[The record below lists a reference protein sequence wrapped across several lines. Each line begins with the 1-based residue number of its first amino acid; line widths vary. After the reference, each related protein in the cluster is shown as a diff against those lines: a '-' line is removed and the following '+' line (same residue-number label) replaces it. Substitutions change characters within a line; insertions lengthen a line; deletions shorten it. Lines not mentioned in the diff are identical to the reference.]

1 MSESSSDD
9 DDVPTWGA
17 KEGTMASAKMNND
30 ATKSVKKY
38 NSKIKEAEAHLHGG
52 AEKSSHEKKLKHEV
66 EALAEDNSAL
76 QAALTEALNQI
87 SSLEAQLE
95 QGSSSKELTDA
106 LDKISTLEGKLVKK
120 ELMEDTMLMDTKA
133 SQAALED
140 ALKKVAELEKKL
152 SRSESAATMD
162 SGAAKTALKDAQ
174 SKIFELEES
183 LSKAVYLAD
192 STRTQ
197 KDRVAQERDALKKE
211 VAALSKN
218 KAGLDSE
225 MAILQ
230 QQIVALKDQ
239 AAAATAVSQSLVM
252 AQQQLQKAA
261 GSKKKSAKSQPAATA
276 AARSGSR
283 LGAPSR
289 EPREREDSERKPA
302 VPKFSRH
309 KPDLIHIGKNEKH
322 RKPGKH
328 GPHYLTTTNEVELRN
343 KGYTRIPPHM
353 RDRTDHTSAP
363 AHSLH
368 GAPEATHDLAFMRHL
383 DHDGDGDG
391 EGEEKESAVEPP
403 KKGAQAKRKPMSW
416 AYKGSTASARRYNDV
431 MRAVTKGQ
439 VAASTK
445 KSLPYLGSPSR
456 RVMRPSPSAQPAA
469 APRYRSRSVPDTT
482 RGREPAVAKRRT
494 QAPKPTRPRRRREEI
509 DQMLLN
515 SHNTA
520 AMNDSSDGG
529 GEGAGKG
536 GEEDGSDD
544 DDGSPLWGMT
554 TKKRNF
560 KKEHNGHIPLP
571 PSAETSALDDSQ
583 LSASSVLSGHRMNK
597 SALLHA
603 GVPLNSSQENI
614 SLIVHKKANKRAMSM
629 SRSPPRHG
637 QMSHATMGTPS
648 RRVAK
653 YRSYSASPQ
662 RAINGRLTYRPPFQR
677 PFISKPACTFGSGR

>member
-230 QQIVALKDQ
+230 QQIVAL
-239 AAAATAVSQSLVM
+239 
-252 AQQQLQKAA
+252 
-261 GSKKKSAKSQPAATA
+261 
-276 AARSGSR
+276 
-283 LGAPSR
+283 
-289 EPREREDSERKPA
+289 
-302 VPKFSRH
+302 
-309 KPDLIHIGKNEKH
+309 
-322 RKPGKH
+322 
-328 GPHYLTTTNEVELRN
+328 
-343 KGYTRIPPHM
+343 
-353 RDRTDHTSAP
+353 
-363 AHSLH
+363 
-368 GAPEATHDLAFMRHL
+368 
-383 DHDGDGDG
+383 
-391 EGEEKESAVEPP
+391 
-403 KKGAQAKRKPMSW
+403 
-416 AYKGSTASARRYNDV
+416 
-431 MRAVTKGQ
+431 
-439 VAASTK
+439 
-445 KSLPYLGSPSR
+445 
-456 RVMRPSPSAQPAA
+456 
-469 APRYRSRSVPDTT
+469 
-482 RGREPAVAKRRT
+482 
-494 QAPKPTRPRRRREEI
+494 
-509 DQMLLN
+509 
-515 SHNTA
+515 
-520 AMNDSSDGG
+520 
-529 GEGAGKG
+529 
-536 GEEDGSDD
+536 
-544 DDGSPLWGMT
+544 
-554 TKKRNF
+554 
-560 KKEHNGHIPLP
+560 
-571 PSAETSALDDSQ
+571 
-583 LSASSVLSGHRMNK
+583 
-597 SALLHA
+597 
-603 GVPLNSSQENI
+603 
-614 SLIVHKKANKRAMSM
+614 
-629 SRSPPRHG
+629 
-637 QMSHATMGTPS
+637 
-648 RRVAK
+648 
-653 YRSYSASPQ
+653 
-662 RAINGRLTYRPPFQR
+662 
-677 PFISKPACTFGSGR
+677 